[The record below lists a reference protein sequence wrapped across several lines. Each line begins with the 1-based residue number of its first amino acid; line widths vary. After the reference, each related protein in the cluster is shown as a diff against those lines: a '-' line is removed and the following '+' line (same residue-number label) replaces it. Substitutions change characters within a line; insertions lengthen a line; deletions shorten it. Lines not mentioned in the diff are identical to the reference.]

1 MPFFRLPLVF
11 AIVAAFA
18 LPRTTVGQTSGP
30 ETIKGRIID
39 DSSHAVVA
47 SIMVTRG
54 PDRLT
59 QQTTS
64 DSSGNYSTRFE
75 QGTGDYLV
83 YVSAPGF
90 KPARRRVQRQ
100 SNETELI
107 ANFSLAR
114 DVATLEAVKVSATR
128 PVRASNP
135 ITP

>member
-1 MPFFRLPLVF
+1 MTSCLMRRIRTLRLFAVF
-11 AIVAAFA
+11 AVFVITGAASA
-18 LPRTTVGQTSGP
+18 QNGP
-30 ETIKGRIID
+30 ETIKGKITD

-47 SIMVTRG
+47 TIMVTRG

-64 DSSGNYSTRFE
+64 DAQGNYSTRFE

-90 KPARRRVQRQ
+90 KSARRRVQR
-100 SNETELI
+100 EDGAATGELT

-114 DVATLEAVKVSATR
+114 DVATL
-128 PVRASNP
+128 
-135 ITP
+135 